1 MLNQL
6 MSGVIL
12 ETPKLVK
19 CLLIIKR
26 DVVKVDTCMLLFSV
40 YVYASIFYVCVCSKP
55 FACVYVRFYIFVC
68 VSVLNLC

>member
-6 MSGVIL
+6 ISGVIL

-26 DVVKVDTCMLLFSV
+26 DVVKVDSCMLLFS
-40 YVYASIFYVCVCSKP
+40 VYASIFYVCVCSKP
-55 FACVYVRFYIFVC
+55 FACVYVRFYFCVC
-68 VSVLNLC
+68 LF